1 MSPPF
6 ATVGPI
12 FECHPSFP
20 QKINAEFVQVSI
32 DHVDVLKY
40 FNLISL
46 LTIFMQVIFTIALQ
60 IRKNLQ
66 VLSRTHLRMKVW
78 ERGAGPTLACGTG
91 ACATVVAGVLTGRS
105 DRSCTVSLP
114 GGDLHILWNEE
125 DGKIYMTGPAEPV
138 FRGTIQI
145 NCNMP

>member
-1 MSPPF
+1 MIYAVLNSLTQVVFVEDLDNMSPPF

-32 DHVDVLKY
+32 DHVYVLKY

-60 IRKNLQ
+60 IRKNL
-66 VLSRTHLRMKVW
+66 
-78 ERGAGPTLACGTG
+78 
-91 ACATVVAGVLTGRS
+91 
-105 DRSCTVSLP
+105 
-114 GGDLHILWNEE
+114 
-125 DGKIYMTGPAEPV
+125 
-138 FRGTIQI
+138 
-145 NCNMP
+145 